1 MSAAARVLIIEDH
14 PMFAASIC
22 DVVSLVAPGT
32 DIRRMDSLAGF
43 EEIYCEYLPDLVIA
57 DLNLGDSMG
66 FETVH
71 TLRAVDEF
79 LPLIVAT
86 ADEAFL
92 ESTVDDPAKNLWRLD
107 KNSDFQVFV
116 EQIADVMIAVGLSPT
131 WRMQSSLESAALSG
145 LKGISQMTVTGSQ
158 VIELSPSQKT
168 LMELVTMGYSNKE
181 IGKRLDLS
189 PDTVKHHLTD
199 VFARF
204 NASSRTQAAT
214 IYRRMVASRVS
225 VDA

>member
-1 MSAAARVLIIEDH
+1 MSAPARVLIIEDH

-32 DIRRMDSLAGF
+32 EIQRLDGLADF
-43 EEIYCEYLPDLVIA
+43 EETYCAFLPDLVIA
-57 DLNLGDSMG
+57 DLNLTDSSG
-66 FETVH
+66 IETLH
-71 TLRAVDEF
+71 ALRAVDDF
-79 LPLIVAT
+79 LPLIIAT
-86 ADEAFL
+86 ADEDFL
-92 ESTVDDPAKNLWRLD
+92 ATTEDDPAGNLWRLD

-131 WRMQSSLESAALSG
+131 WRMQSSLESAAVSG
-145 LKGISQMTVTGSQ
+145 LKGISSLTITAPADN
-158 VIELSPSQKT
+158 ELTPSQKT
-168 LMELVTMGYSNKE
+168 LMELVTLGLSNKE
-181 IGKRLDLS
+181 IGRRLDLS
-189 PDTVKHHLTD
+189 PDTVKHHLTE

-214 IYRRMVASRVS
+214 IYRRMVASRVT

>member
-1 MSAAARVLIIEDH
+1 MTSAARVLIIEDH

-32 DIRRMDSLAGF
+32 EIRRMESLAGF
-43 EEIYCEYLPDLVIA
+43 EETYCAYLPDLVIA
-57 DLNLGDSMG
+57 DLNLTDSSG
-66 FETVH
+66 FDTVYA
-71 TLRAVDEF
+71 LRAVDEH

-86 ADEAFL
+86 ADEDFL
-92 ESTVDDPAKNLWRLD
+92 AQTADDPASNLWRLD

-131 WRMQSSLESAALSG
+131 WRMQSSLESAAVSG
-145 LKGISQMTVTGSQ
+145 LKGVNHLTVIGGTP
-158 VIELSPSQKT
+158 ELTPAQKT
-168 LMELVTMGYSNKE
+168 LMELVTMGLSNKE

-189 PDTVKHHLTD
+189 PDTVKHHLTE
-199 VFARF
+199 VFSRF

-214 IYRRMVASRVS
+214 IYRRMVATRVA